1 MIYYTS
7 SVAIV
12 LFQTLEAEMKKLQT
26 SIMDATQG
34 FDETLTKL
42 FERKV
47 KSEMVIYQVRQ
58 HTHTHTDQDLIKEIY
73 STFHVPLLFS
83 CSFVG
88 RAEDYKSSSFHSD
101 RGGGSQ

>member
-1 MIYYTS
+1 MIYYIR

-12 LFQTLEAEMKKLQT
+12 LFQTLEAEMNKLQT
-26 SIMDATQG
+26 SIMDSTQG

-58 HTHTHTDQDLIKEIY
+58 STHPHR
-73 STFHVPLLFS
+73 SRFN
-83 CSFVG
+83 
-88 RAEDYKSSSFHSD
+88 
-101 RGGGSQ
+101 